1 MARRSEERRKRRE
14 GTRVIESL
22 DKEETP
28 PPVKGKAGKRK
39 NRLFL
44 EKFPFFFFFVQVDG
58 FEDGCAQRRVE
69 VHDYAWV
76 PVSFGYDRVFVL
88 TRGWFT

>member
-28 PPVKGKAGKRK
+28 PPVKGKAGRE
-39 NRLFL
+39 RTDSFL
-44 EKFPFFFFFVQVDG
+44 EKFPFFFFFG
-58 FEDGCAQRRVE
+58 
-69 VHDYAWV
+69 
-76 PVSFGYDRVFVL
+76 
-88 TRGWFT
+88 GWF